1 MRRPGIEPGLL
12 AWEANV
18 LPLDHRRTAL
28 TSFTLRALRHSVLQ
42 DTGTYSGLTNQSDIS
57 PRIATDADTSQPKE
71 YFYIADY

>member
-1 MRRPGIEPGLL
+1 
-12 AWEANV
+12 
-18 LPLDHRRTAL
+18 
-28 TSFTLRALRHSVLQ
+28 LRHSVLQ